1 MLSYAAWQTR
11 YGKRAD
17 VIGQTVTLDGN
28 PNTIVGVLPRD
39 FHFAPAEPA
48 EFWTAEHDESDC
60 RGRHWLFGLARLKD
74 GVTLDL
80 PRHRSCNGGFR
91 KQKTLAVVT
100 TAANLRRRLCQP
112 VRSGM

>member
-28 PNTIVGVLPRD
+28 PNTIVGALPRD

-60 RGRHWLFGLARLKD
+60 RGSPLALR
-74 GVTLDL
+74 
-80 PRHRSCNGGFR
+80 PRAS
-91 KQKTLAVVT
+91 Q
-100 TAANLRRRLCQP
+100 RRRHPGFTQTTIVQWRIQAKDAGSSDDC
-112 VRSGM
+112 G